1 MTDKLKDDSV
11 QMRLYHNYIKGVLLE
26 QVSNSGK
33 TLLDIGVGRG
43 GDLHKWN
50 RYGITKV
57 VGVDVNEVYIKD
69 AIKRYKSSKYRKD
82 YKFYVIN
89 DVDDID
95 YGKFDNVSCMFAF
108 HYFCA
113 NNELLEKVINKI
125 SCSLNDGG
133 YFIGTVP
140 NGEYISK
147 LQYKNNIY
155 KNQAGC
161 IKREYKNIFK
171 IGDTI
176 KFALSGTLYFGDNSV
191 STEYLVFKEKVQE
204 VANKYGLSLIFWKG
218 FDEYRT
224 AKYSMNEDFKVMS
237 DLNSAFMFKKIN

>member
-11 QMRLYHNYIKGVLLE
+11 QMRMYHNYIKGVLLE

-82 YKFYVIN
+82 YKFYVID
-89 DVDDID
+89 DVGDIE
-95 YGKFDNVSCMFAF
+95 YGIFDNVSCMFAF

-113 NNELLEKVINKI
+113 NNELLESILKKVSN
-125 SCSLNDGG
+125 SLKDGG

-147 LQYKNNIY
+147 LHYKNNVY

-161 IKREYKNIFK
+161 IKREYKNICK
-171 IGDTI
+171 IGDKI
-176 KFALSGTLYFGDNSV
+176 KFALSGTLYFG
-191 STEYLVFKEKVQE
+191 EF
-204 VANKYGLSLIFWKG
+204 I
-218 FDEYRT
+218 
-224 AKYSMNEDFKVMS
+224 MDF
-237 DLNSAFMFKKIN
+237 F